1 MFPCSSF
8 SLLPKS
14 HSLNPLPCALI
25 DNPNPTNAPPITPP
39 GVNIA
44 PSKPIFPTNA
54 AVKTPPEAPSIDIP
68 NFVLPSLAS
77 PSPLCIFFAMP
88 LNLSSSPCRPSSLLP
103 NKKSLNPLDLRS
115 NDVPI
120 PNTAPAIGPP
130 TRAPRAPPDFV
141 NIIFLRNPN
150 AAPPT
155 SKFLLSFTKC
165 CTLFEIIP
173 PSRSP
178 VSSSFS
184 PYKNVWNLSDF
195 LRKPVIVPIA
205 NPPIGPPIKLPIKLP
220 FINAPTL
227 SPTSEPVIVSGSLSI
242 NIFFAFS
249 AVSS

>member
-14 HSLNPLPCALI
+14 HSLNPPSCALI

-54 AVKTPPEAPSIDIP
+54 AVKAPPETPSIFIP
-68 NFVLPSLAS
+68 KLFLPSPSLS
-77 PSPLCIFFAMP
+77 SPLCIFFAMP
-88 LNLSSSPCRPSSLLP
+88 LNLSISPCRPSSLLP

-115 NDVPI
+115 IDVPI
-120 PNTAPAIGPP
+120 PNTAPATGPP
-130 TRAPRAPPDFV
+130 TRAPRTPPDCL
-141 NIIFLRNPN
+141 NTIFLSNPS

-165 CTLFEIIP
+165 CTLFEITP

-195 LRKPVIVPIA
+195 LRKPVIAPTA
-205 NPPIGPPIKLPIKLP
+205 NPPIGPPNKLPIKLP
-220 FINAPTL
+220 LINAPALT
-227 SPTSEPVIVSGSLSI
+227 PTIEPVIVSGSLSI